1 MLRSLS
7 AARRSVAAVR
17 SASASIRPSQAVRS
31 AAPAVATTALR
42 SFHSVDP
49 TAPPRDEDVPP
60 SSFLQEVD
68 LHNPSAG
75 DRARLSKIIQ
85 EVVLTKSNVGDFVP
99 RVVIGNLCAKYRT
112 LNLDG
117 KKHFLLILARELHVD
132 PALVEQSLNY
142 FAENFAHVQHDS
154 MTPGRSE
161 IDWHHEHIERFLRTF
176 RGLRQSLTP
185 MYETF
190 FQQILSQREGG
201 MLFLIHM
208 RADLLQVLRKNAESG
223 AEAAALRSLDA
234 SLKSFLASWF
244 EVGFLNLQRVTYEH
258 SPGRLLEKIIR
269 YEAVHPVGTIIE
281 LKRRLGR
288 GRRCFAF
295 FHPSVPDEPLVFV
308 HVALVKEL
316 ANSMPYIKHETEHL
330 EDESHAKAAIFYSIS
345 STQKGLQGIDLGNFL
360 IKEVAKALKRE
371 HPQLEIFSTLS
382 PIPNFVPWLKSQRAR
397 TDLIPDDDRL
407 RTLRRVLSSRLDSA
421 DSLTPVDVVLE
432 AIDIEKWHEEPSLVA
447 ALKPVLMRVG
457 AHYVYHEKKRAK
469 ALCQVANFHIRNG
482 AIFERLN
489 WLADP
494 SAKGIR
500 QSAGMMV
507 NYKYDLS
514 RVESNNENYLVH
526 NAIAIGKQPLQVLDG
541 EVIAAMVLAQDEI
554 DACREAFLAFDKDR
568 SGTIDVWELRQVL
581 EAMGQ
586 QPTEE
591 ELFQMISEVDEDMS
605 GAIDFAEFLQVIDN
619 QKDRAALYEDDSD
632 MIDAFVACGGKPDKS
647 GFVRKETLI
656 KIIKQ
661 DFGLTINIEEMI
673 NKLDVDGSGEIEFDE
688 FKAILT

>member
-1 MLRSLS
+1 MM
-7 AARRSVAAVR
+7 
-17 SASASIRPSQAVRS
+17 
-31 AAPAVATTALR
+31 T
-42 SFHSVDP
+42 
-49 TAPPRDEDVPP
+49 VPP
-60 SSFLQEVD
+60 ANAKSWSANGQTCIGTEQQVD
-68 LHNPSAG
+68 LHNPSAE

-154 MTPGRSE
+154 LTPGRSE

-176 RGLRQSLTP
+176 RSLRQSLTP

-223 AEAAALRSLDA
+223 AEAAALRSLDV

-244 EVGFLNLQRVTYEH
+244 EVGFLDLQRVTYEH

-316 ANSMPYIKHETEHL
+316 ADSMPYIKHETEHL
-330 EDESHAKAAIFYSIS
+330 EDENHAKAAIFYSIS

-371 HPQLEIFSTLS
+371 YPQLHIFSTLS
-382 PIPNFVPWLKSQRAR
+382 PIPNFVPWLKTQRAR
-397 TDLIPDDDRL
+397 EDLIADDDRL
-407 RTLRRVLSSRLDSA
+407 RTLRRVLSSRVPA
-421 DSLTPVDVVLE
+421 AESLTSVDLVLE
-432 AIDIEKWHEEPSLVA
+432 AIEVEKWHDDPSLAA
-447 ALKPVLMRVG
+447 ALNPVLMRIG
-457 AHYVYHEKKRAK
+457 AHYVY
-469 ALCQVANFHIRNG
+469 Q
-482 AIFERLN
+482 
-489 WLADP
+489 
-494 SAKGIR
+494 
-500 QSAGMMV
+500 
-507 NYKYDLS
+507 
-514 RVESNNENYLVH
+514 
-526 NAIAIGKQPLQVLDG
+526 
-541 EVIAAMVLAQDEI
+541 
-554 DACREAFLAFDKDR
+554 
-568 SGTIDVWELRQVL
+568 
-581 EAMGQ
+581 
-586 QPTEE
+586 
-591 ELFQMISEVDEDMS
+591 
-605 GAIDFAEFLQVIDN
+605 
-619 QKDRAALYEDDSD
+619 
-632 MIDAFVACGGKPDKS
+632 
-647 GFVRKETLI
+647 RKEASEGVVSSCQLSHS
-656 KIIKQ
+656 Q
-661 DFGLTINIEEMI
+661 RRYL
-673 NKLDVDGSGEIEFDE
+673 
-688 FKAILT
+688 